1 LKHFVIFAF
10 VALIFPGHLLAADD
24 YESCIQEEKALQ
36 KEEKARCS
44 GLSYL
49 FNPSGCFTAQKALKE
64 FNNGKCRD
72 LIKSGK
78 PVPATVLP
86 PVPPAPPATVPAPLQ
101 APVVEKVPEKVPEP
115 DCDRLKAENARLKG
129 EVERLKGE
137 IERLG
142 RK

>member
-1 LKHFVIFAF
+1 MKLLFIFVF

-36 KEEKARCS
+36 KVEKERCS

-49 FNPSGCFTAQKALKE
+49 FNPSGCFTAQKALKA
-64 FNNGKCRD
+64 FNNGNCRD
-72 LIKSGK
+72 VIKSGK

-86 PVPPAPPATVPAPLQ
+86 PVPPAPPASVPAPPQ
-101 APVVEKVPEKVPEP
+101 APTVEKVTEKEPEP

-129 EVERLKGE
+129 AVERLKGE